1 MEYFFFWFIFFLFSY
16 LVILFNYMYLSLRKD
31 ILNNIFG
38 FSALFLVFIH
48 ILLFLLLMNQ
58 DTELRSSI
66 MPLWLLS
73 LGIPLL
79 VVLFLLIISTGIE
92 QICKRVLK
100 KDLSNFSEKLELK
113 QKNLS
118 KAKKDTLRKLNH
130 VLIFVALFIVWYIG
144 LYVVQFYTGSS
155 AGMIPEE
162 NNMLLL
168 YLQIF
173 NEQDSIAEVMY
184 ALGWFYY
191 LLFFFFYTIC
201 LIMITNEY
209 SRKSRF
215 FSFPFT
221 MFPKIYLTEEEK
233 ENYGTYL
240 YYAIGHMFVAFICP
254 PMIFFAILGISSIAD
269 LMTSQI
275 GIRYGKHHISWNERK
290 TWEGTIAG
298 TLTTYAICFF
308 FVGHFWSIIFS
319 ITFLISDILTRKPI
333 NLSDNLLIPIGCGLL
348 YIFVRF
354 FFKLDFYT
362 IILAWI

>member
-1 MEYFFFWFIFFLFSY
+1 M
-16 LVILFNYMYLSLRKD
+16 NLSIRKD
-31 ILNNIFG
+31 IFNNIFG

-58 DTELRSSI
+58 DIELRSSI

-73 LGIPLL
+73 LGIPLA
-79 VVLFLLIISTGIE
+79 VVLFLIIISTGIE
-92 QICKRVLK
+92 QLCKRVYK
-100 KDLSNFSEKLELK
+100 KDLSNFSKKLELK
-113 QKNLS
+113 QKSMS

-130 VLIFVALFIVWYIG
+130 VLVFVALFIVWYIG

-191 LLFFFFYTIC
+191 LLFFFFYTFC
-201 LIMITNEY
+201 LFMLANEFT
-209 SRKSRF
+209 RKSRF

-221 MFPKIYLTEEEK
+221 IFPKIYLTEEEK

-240 YYAIGHMFVAFICP
+240 YFAIGHMFVAFICP

-275 GIRYGKHHISWNERK
+275 GIRYGKHRISWNEKK
-290 TWEGTIAG
+290 TWEGTITG
-298 TLTTYAICFF
+298 TLIAFIICFF
-308 FVGHFWSIIFS
+308 FVGLFWSIMFS
-319 ITFLISDILTRKPI
+319 ITFLISDIFTRKPI

-348 YIFVRF
+348 YIFIRF
-354 FFKLDFYT
+354 FFNLEFYT

>member
-1 MEYFFFWFIFFLFSY
+1 MYFSFK
-16 LVILFNYMYLSLRKD
+16 KD
-31 ILNNIFG
+31 TINNIVGFG
-38 FSALFLVFIH
+38 ALFLVFTH

-58 DTELRSSI
+58 DIELRSSI

-79 VVLFLLIISTGIE
+79 VVLFLLIISTGIV
-92 QICKRVLK
+92 QVYKRVLN
-100 KDLSNFSEKLELK
+100 KDFSNFSDKFELK

-118 KAKKDTLRKLNH
+118 KAKKDTFRKLHH
-130 VLIFVALFIVWYIG
+130 VLIFIGLFIVWYIG

-168 YLQIF
+168 YLQILD
-173 NEQDSIAEVMY
+173 EQNSIAEVMY

-221 MFPKIYLTEEEK
+221 FFPNLYLTKEEK
-233 ENYGTYL
+233 DNYGTYL
-240 YYAIGHMFVAFICP
+240 YFAIGHLFVAFICP

-275 GIRYGKHHISWNERK
+275 GIRYGTHHISWNKEK
-290 TWEGTIAG
+290 TWEGSIAG
-298 TLTTYAICFF
+298 IFSTYIICIF
-308 FVGHFWSIIFS
+308 FVGHFWAMIFS
-319 ITFLISDILTRKPI
+319 ITFLIFDIFTRKPI
-333 NLSDNLLIPIGCGLL
+333 NISDNLLIPIGCGLL
-348 YIFVRF
+348 YIFIRF

>member
-1 MEYFFFWFIFFLFSY
+1 
-16 LVILFNYMYLSLRKD
+16 
-31 ILNNIFG
+31 
-38 FSALFLVFIH
+38 
-48 ILLFLLLMNQ
+48 
-58 DTELRSSI
+58 
-66 MPLWLLS
+66 
-73 LGIPLL
+73 
-79 VVLFLLIISTGIE
+79 
-92 QICKRVLK
+92 
-100 KDLSNFSEKLELK
+100 
-113 QKNLS
+113 LS

-130 VLIFVALFIVWYIG
+130 VLMFVALFIVWYIG
-144 LYVVQFYTGSS
+144 LYVVQFYTSSS

-168 YLQIF
+168 YVQIL
-173 NEQDSIAEVMY
+173 NEQDSIAEVIY

-201 LIMITNEY
+201 LIIITNEY

-221 MFPKIYLTEEEK
+221 IFPKLHLTKEEK

-240 YYAIGHMFVAFICP
+240 YFAIGDVFVAFICP
-254 PMIFFAILGISSIAD
+254 PMILFAILGISSIAD

-275 GIRYGKHHISWNERK
+275 GIRYGKHHISWNEIK

-298 TLTTYAICFF
+298 TITTYAICFF

-319 ITFLISDILTRKPI
+319 IAFLIFDIFTKKPF